1 MARLQGRFN
10 LGVSIKVDTKKA
22 ELEILREAVKQINKN
37 IQSKIKNIEKRIG
50 DAFVERIK
58 ETPTYSSLVG
68 DKGELR
74 VHFGLANPTSTMNN
88 ILSKLRLCF
97 TAEYSKAKIT
107 NGRIEG
113 SFSVKF
119 NKQDF
124 SFLYEEASFRSFFLG
139 IFKRRP
145 QSSYK
150 SKGGK
155 VDWLRWL
162 LESGTGTVL
171 SDVRI
176 KLGKFKSPDPSR
188 TGGAIMV
195 KGTGWGVPAS
205 FSGTINDN
213 WLTRTLSEYQKDV
226 EQVINEIITDGLKNV
241 SN

>member
-1 MARLQGRFN
+1 MANKQGKFS
-10 LGVSIKVDTKKA
+10 LGISIRVDTKKA
-22 ELEILREAVKQINKN
+22 EQEILREAVKQINRN
-37 IQSKIKNIEKRIG
+37 IEAKIKNIEKRIG
-50 DAFVERIK
+50 DGFVERLK
-58 ETPTYSSLVG
+58 ETPTYDSLVSDRG
-68 DKGELR
+68 DLR
-74 VHFGLANPTSTMNN
+74 VHFGLANPKSTMNN
-88 ILSKLRLCF
+88 ILAKLRLCF
-97 TAEYSKAKIT
+97 TSEYTRAKVTGGKIQ
-107 NGRIEG
+107 G

-162 LESGTGTVL
+162 LESGTGNILT
-171 SDVRI
+171 DVRI
-176 KLGKFKSPDPSR
+176 KIKEFDSPYPSR

-195 KGTGWGVPAS
+195 PGQGWGVPQRFA
-205 FSGTINDN
+205 GTTNDN

-226 EQVINEIITDGLKNV
+226 EQVVNEIITDGLRNV

>member
-1 MARLQGRFN
+1 M
-10 LGVSIKVDTKKA
+10 
-22 ELEILREAVKQINKN
+22 
-37 IQSKIKNIEKRIG
+37 
-50 DAFVERIK
+50 
-58 ETPTYSSLVG
+58 
-68 DKGELR
+68 R
-74 VHFGLANPTSTMNN
+74 VHFGLANPKSTMNN
-88 ILSKLRLCF
+88 ILAKLRLCF
-97 TAEYSKAKIT
+97 TSEYTRAKVTGGKIQ
-107 NGRIEG
+107 G

-162 LESGTGTVL
+162 LESGTGNILT
-171 SDVRI
+171 DVRI
-176 KLGKFKSPDPSR
+176 KIKEFDSPYPSR

-195 KGTGWGVPAS
+195 PGQGWGVPQRFA
-205 FSGTINDN
+205 GTTNDN

-226 EQVINEIITDGLKNV
+226 EQVVNEIITDGLRNV